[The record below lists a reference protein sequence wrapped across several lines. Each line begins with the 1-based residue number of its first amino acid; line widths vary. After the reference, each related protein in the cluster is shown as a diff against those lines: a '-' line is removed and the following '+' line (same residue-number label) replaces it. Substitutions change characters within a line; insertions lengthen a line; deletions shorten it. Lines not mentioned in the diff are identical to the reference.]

1 METTKDPVQEEKGG
15 SPNRVNRGGSWNSH
29 ADDLVVSY
37 CIYFPPGYRSSTLGF
52 RPVRNVKE
60 KE

>member
-1 METTKDPVQEEKGG
+1 METMRDPVQEEKGKT
-15 SPNRVNRGGSWNSH
+15 PNRVFRGGSWNYG
-29 ADDLVVSY
+29 AGFLVVSFRY
-37 CIYFPPGYRSSTLGF
+37 DFSPGNRYGALGF